1 VRACVRDCVGVCAL
15 AIACACVRA
24 RVRDG
29 SLSEKS
35 GATPKGNP
43 RPSRL
48 GEDYAGAWL
57 GADACVLLVEFAC
70 TLKGGVKVIVS
81 AGGDKAGG
89 VAKNNGDAEHTAY
102 FL

>member
-1 VRACVRDCVGVCAL
+1 MRSLSRARVCV
-15 AIACACVRA
+15 

-48 GEDYAGAWL
+48 GEDYAGAGL

-70 TLKGGVKVIVS
+70 ALKSGLKVIID